1 MTEIKKLFICNSNMF
16 IPMVLSEILQHVQ
29 HQYIVMSDIKNIH
42 RFFEYISVSN
52 VIFIPYGVNFV
63 HDGKLSFIKKKKETM
78 TALKPYHIEELVFFH
93 AEFGDMGNWLIY
105 RLSKQIPV
113 KYCKQYNKIPS
124 QKAKLSWRSIMMK
137 IKLYVLWGQIMEIR
151 DAGHLF
157 PSLPD
162 SFFRKVNAGTVHIDV
177 NLEVINSYLSDKFK
191 NYNLS
196 SKYVLL
202 TGTAVQN
209 SWYDEKEYTDF
220 IDKLITTIGKENVVS
235 KCHPRYDGL
244 YGLEK
249 ELRQIPSFI
258 PGNLLLNH
266 YEIFIGIESTLLVEA
281 AQAGKKAV
289 SIIDWLESDKERIKG
304 QHDFFDSRL
313 DGKGMIF
320 CPKNMAEFIAIVK

>member
-1 MTEIKKLFICNSNMF
+1 MIEIKKLFICNSNMF
-16 IPMVLSEILQHVQ
+16 IPMVLSEILQHAQ
-29 HQYIVMSDIKNIH
+29 YRYIVMSDIKNIH
-42 RFFEYISVSN
+42 SFFEYISIPN

-63 HDGKLSFIKKKKETM
+63 KDGKLSFIKKKKEAM

-105 RLSKQIPV
+105 KLSKKIPV
-113 KYCKQYNKIPS
+113 KYCKLYNKIPS
-124 QKAKLSWRSIMMK
+124 QKAKISLKSIMMN
-137 IKLYVLWGQIMEIR
+137 IKLYVLWGQIMDIR

-157 PSLPD
+157 PSLPV
-162 SFFRKVNAGTVHIDV
+162 SFFKKVNAETVDIDV
-177 NLEVINSYLSDKFK
+177 NLEVINSFLSDKFK
-191 NYNLS
+191 EYNLS
-196 SKYVLL
+196 SKYLLL

-209 SWYDEKEYTDF
+209 HWYGEKEYANF
-220 IDKLITTIGKENVVS
+220 INKLIETIGKDKMVS

-249 ELRQIPSFI
+249 ELQQVPSFI

-266 YEIFIGIESTLLVEA
+266 YDIYVGIESTLLVEA

-289 SIIDWLESDKERIKG
+289 SIIDWLESDKERVKG

-313 DGKGMIF
+313 EGKCKIYY
-320 CPKNMAEFIAIVK
+320 PTNMEEFMGIK